1 MRFDELVRR
10 AERLVANNGPLILTA
25 IGVTGTITTALFT
38 GRASF
43 KAAKIIANEEHFAR
57 MQTGD
62 PDYETNTRRKFD
74 LTWQLYI
81 PAVGTGV
88 LTVACIIAANRIG
101 SRRAAAMAAAYS
113 LTEKAFVE
121 YKDKVIERMG
131 PHKEQKVR
139 DDIAQDR
146 VTANPVTHREVIL
159 TGNGDV
165 LCYDSIT
172 GRYFESNV
180 DALRKAQNEINYQIL
195 HEMSASLSDLYQLI
209 GLPTTQY
216 SSEVGWNAD
225 ALLEMRFSTVMST
238 DDRPC
243 ISLEYT
249 VYPIRDYCRIQ

>member
-43 KAAKIIANEEHFAR
+43 KAAKIIAAEEAEAR
-57 MQTGD
+57 LTTGFD
-62 PDYETNTRRKFD
+62 GYECNTRRKFD

-88 LTVACIIAANRIG
+88 LTVVCIVAANRIG

-121 YKDKVIERMG
+121 YKNKVIENIGAR
-131 PHKEQKVR
+131 KEQNLR
-139 DDIAQDR
+139 DDIAQER
-146 VTANPVTHREVIL
+146 VDANPVTHREVIL

-180 DALRKAQNEINYQIL
+180 ETLRKAQNEINYQIL
-195 HEMSASLSDLYQLI
+195 HEMSASLSDLYRLI

-216 SSEVGWNAD
+216 SNEVGWNAD
-225 ALLEMRFSTVMST
+225 TLLEMKFSTVMST

>member
-1 MRFDELVRR
+1 MSPKLDELVRR
-10 AERLVANNGPLILTA
+10 ANRLAVNNAPIILTA

-43 KAAKIIANEEHFAR
+43 KAAQIIAAEEA
-57 MQTGD
+57 QS
-62 PDYETNTRRKFD
+62 PISTRRKFD

-81 PAVGTGV
+81 PAVGNGV
-88 LTVACIIAANRIG
+88 LAVACIIAANRIG
-101 SRRAAAMAAAYS
+101 SRRAAAIAAAYS

-131 PHKEQKVR
+131 PRKEQNVR

-146 VTANPVTHREVIL
+146 VDANPVSSREVII
-159 TGNGDV
+159 TGSGDV

-180 DALRKAQNEINYQIL
+180 DTLRKAQNEINFQIL
-195 HEMSASLSDLYQLI
+195 HDMYASLSDLYQLI
-209 GLPTTQY
+209 GLPTTPY

-225 ALLEMRFSTVMST
+225 TLFEMRFSTVMSEN
-238 DDRPC
+238 DRPC
-243 ISLEYT
+243 ISLEYQ
-249 VYPIRDYCRIQ
+249 VYPIRNYCRLQ